1 MAVKKYHENHGGLR
15 RGAAVGLLAFCL
27 AVVAVAD
34 ELRVDRL
41 HLSFD
46 AAWQRGDPRAEEESD
61 SHILTGAAGGGA
73 LQLFVPRRAAPM
85 KSEPERFREQLARK
99 WRILYGDAAR
109 IAPRTLAG
117 RDWLTCRRPGQDG
130 RSTVFQWVTV
140 EAEQAYSLIWFDDG
154 RRDEL
159 PSEALAL
166 LAEVGFRAGM
176 PEPEPVSAVAVAPRV
191 SAAASERIAPPE
203 QAPAQPPAAIPVPAV
218 TPTPVANPM
227 PVAAG
232 EPAIP
237 PLPAAVAAPTA
248 EAAVVSAPVA
258 VPLPVTAP
266 TPPVATVTVPE
277 PHVAASPEP
286 AVVTAPV
293 TAVASAPVT
302 ADGTPPG
309 GTPQAETGGT
319 PPRPELLQTMAVTL
333 PVTAASD
340 FSTVPAWRLVRTVVA
355 RPDSG
360 VLETLAQLDA
370 GRLPKGDVLTGH
382 GLKVDERGL
391 AWFLEGFRWVPRARS
406 PDDLGPAERKSRF
419 RLGWQVDWDAPPG
432 ILAAEGDAPLVLR
445 FRSGGREEPAAANF
459 GLRFQWLEIC
469 AADGPR
475 QRAYAHL
482 ARGRHAP
489 FERLLRLRHGAC
501 PDASEQ
507 PLPESVFVR
516 PGLGDA
522 GGETVEKSLAL
533 PLPRTAYLPVRAA
546 GVRRVLVLAVRF
558 FASETDDQAGDGLL
572 RQAGVYYLYV
582 PES

>member
-27 AVVAVAD
+27 AAAAVAD

-41 HLSFD
+41 HLRFD

-117 RDWLTCRRPGQDG
+117 RDWFTCRRPGRDG
-130 RSTVFQWVTV
+130 RSTVFQWVTI

-176 PEPEPVSAVAVAPRV
+176 PEPEPAVAVAPRV
-191 SAAASERIAPPE
+191 SAAAPEPIAPPE
-203 QAPAQPPAAIPVPAV
+203 QTPAQPPAA
-218 TPTPVANPM
+218 
-227 PVAAG
+227 
-232 EPAIP
+232 
-237 PLPAAVAAPTA
+237 AAPTA
-248 EAAVVSAPVA
+248 GPVPVATAEAVVVSA
-258 VPLPVTAP
+258 
-266 TPPVATVTVPE
+266 PVATVTVP
-277 PHVAASPEP
+277 
-286 AVVTAPV
+286 
-293 TAVASAPVT
+293 
-302 ADGTPPG
+302 
-309 GTPQAETGGT
+309 
-319 PPRPELLQTMAVTL
+319 
-333 PVTAASD
+333 VTAASD
-340 FSTVPAWRLVRTVVA
+340 LSTVPAWRLVRTVVA

-406 PDDLGPAERKSRF
+406 PEDLGPAERKSRF

-432 ILAAEGDAPLVLR
+432 MLAAEGEAPLVLR
-445 FRSGGREEPAAANF
+445 FRSGGREEPVAANF

-507 PLPESVFVR
+507 PLPEPVFVR

-533 PLPRTAYLPVRAA
+533 PLPRTTHLPVRAA

-558 FASETDDQAGDGLL
+558 SASETDDRAGDGLL